1 MTRRFVVR
9 EDAERLAE
17 HDRSEVLKK
26 RNCIALIPVF
36 ALAFVLCG
44 SGELRSDSSVLHSP
58 AFAKG
63 VVSETATENSGK
75 PGESAEK
82 ETASGEDSVTGLTPD
97 NAPPELSR
105 IEQEAAET
113 VGKGEKKGS
122 APGKGG
128 AWGPPAKIRLF
139 GTVEFRQS
147 NTALQSWQ
155 SMLKRNAKNPLFVPG
170 SRLNSS
176 TTWDQFKA
184 KAAKLNGLDL
194 LRLVNNFW
202 NNWPYREDRD
212 VYKQSDYW
220 AAPWEFRKNSGD
232 CEDYSIAKYFT
243 LRALGVP
250 KENMRVVVLME
261 TIRNL
266 PHAVLVVYLGDDAY
280 VLDNLNRQV
289 LSHSRLKS
297 YEPRFSINED
307 YRWAHMKPKKQ

>member
-1 MTRRFVVR
+1 MDAGRS
-9 EDAERLAE
+9 AERGRL
-17 HDRSEVLKK
+17 EVLNKWK
-26 RNCIALIPVF
+26 RIALIPVF
-36 ALAFVLCG
+36 ALALFLCG
-44 SGELRSDSSVLHSP
+44 AEDLTSDSSVLHGH
-58 AFAKG
+58 AFAKEDI
-63 VVSETATENSGK
+63 SEAPTENSVK
-75 PGESAEK
+75 PEGV
-82 ETASGEDSVTGLTPD
+82 EDKTGSREDPAVGLTPD

-105 IEQEAAET
+105 IEQEVAKTIGE
-113 VGKGEKKGS
+113 GEKKES
-122 APGKGG
+122 ASRKGG
-128 AWGPPAKIRLF
+128 AWPPPAKIRLF

-147 NTALQSWQ
+147 NATLQSWQ
-155 SMLKRNAKNPLFVPG
+155 SMLKRNAKNPLFIPG
-170 SRLNSS
+170 SKLNSS

-202 NNWPYREDRD
+202 NNWPYREDHD

-280 VLDNLNRQV
+280 VLDNLSRQV

>member
-1 MTRRFVVR
+1 MTRGFVARKDAGRSAECDRF
-9 EDAERLAE
+9 EMQNER
-17 HDRSEVLKK
+17 K
-26 RNCIALIPVF
+26 RIALIPVF
-36 ALAFVLCG
+36 ALAFFLCG
-44 SGELRSDSSVLHSP
+44 TGELTSDSSLLHGP
-58 AFAKG
+58 ALAKA
-63 VVSETATENSGK
+63 VVSETPAENSGR
-75 PGESAEK
+75 PDESAK
-82 ETASGEDSVTGLTPD
+82 KGTKTGEDQNAGLTPD

-105 IEQEAAET
+105 IAQEAAET
-113 VGKGEKKGS
+113 AGEGEKRES

-147 NTALQSWQ
+147 NTAIRSWQ
-155 SMLKRNAKNPLFVPG
+155 SMLKRNAQNPLFIPG

-176 TTWDQFKA
+176 TTWDQLKA
-184 KAAKLNGLDL
+184 RAAKLNGLDL

-212 VYKQSDYW
+212 AYKQPDYW

-266 PHAVLVVYLGDDAY
+266 PHAVLVVYMNGDAC
-280 VLDNLNRQV
+280 VLDNLSRQV
-289 LSHSRLKS
+289 LSHSRYKN

-307 YRWAHMKPKKQ
+307 FRWAHMKPKKQ